1 MNNFERQMLSEE
13 LLHVTALDNSAAAKS
28 LFTPKYPSARISG
41 FSKSKN
47 VRKFRFGTDDVMI
60 DELEWVAVQA
70 VVAGKLPKTTVDRQW
85 TVSCDKD
92 GLVTFRSNR
101 NGHAGTVE
109 SKTLLQK
116 LG

>member
-1 MNNFERQMLSEE
+1 MNAFERNLLGEE
-13 LLHVTALDNSAAAKS
+13 LLHVTALDNSAAAKA

-41 FSKSKN
+41 FNKSKN

-60 DELEWVAVQA
+60 DELEWLSVLA

-85 TVSCDKD
+85 AVSCDKD
-92 GLVTFRSNR
+92 GVVTFRSNR
-101 NGHAGTVE
+101 NGHSGTVD